1 MLTIIKSM
9 RELSFG
15 KLMEVYTEGNQE
27 NAADLYPGLPEGQRL
42 LRAEQDFWQYLN
54 EVFFRTPGGVYCVW
68 QEGGVYVSAL
78 RLEPYHD
85 GLLLEALET
94 APGHRKQGYA
104 AMLIRAVQEWLA
116 GQGRVKVYSHIG
128 HRNAAS
134 IAVHQKCGF
143 RKVLDHGVYADG
155 SVTNRAGTYLFVANL

>member
-9 RELSFG
+9 KELSFG

-27 NAADLYPGLPEGQRL
+27 NAAELYPGLPEGQGL
-42 LRAEQDFWQYLN
+42 LQAEQDFWQYLN
-54 EVFFRTPGGVYCVW
+54 EVFFKTPGAVYCVW
-68 QEGGVYVSAL
+68 QQSGAYISAL
-78 RLEPYHD
+78 RLEPYQD

-94 APGHRKQGYA
+94 APEHRKKGYA
-104 AMLIRAVQEWLA
+104 VTLLHAVLQWLT
-116 GQGRVKVYSHIG
+116 GQGGVKIYSHIR
-128 HRNAAS
+128 HHNTAS

-155 SVTNRAGTYLFVANL
+155 SVTNRAGTYLFEAHL